1 MRKWC
6 CALAFLLALPV
17 FGAEIKINFGDF
29 PVNETPA
36 GFRGALA
43 GGGRGLR
50 VTCVFPAKPLCLT
63 A

>member
-1 MRKWC
+1 MRKWR

-17 FGAEIKINFGDF
+17 FGAELKIDF
-29 PVNETPA
+29 DNSTVNETPA
-36 GFRGALA
+36 GFQAALA
-43 GGGRGLR
+43 GGKGVR